1 MMLATS
7 RQEERIMDNNKQS
20 SILGDIDPKPGTQDH
35 MRGGSG
41 SSAFEKPISGAGVD
55 DTTSGNS
62 GTDTGGTRNLRT
74 GSGVVGGDV
83 GNRPE

>member
-1 MMLATS
+1 MMLANS
-7 RQEERIMDNNKQS
+7 RREERIVDKNNQS

-35 MRGGSG
+35 MTGGSG

-55 DTTSGNS
+55 DTVSGND

-74 GSGVVGGDV
+74 GSGVTGGDV